1 MAATIASKSS
11 FLRPII
17 RTATKIPFSVP
28 NPSLRSNFTLHQTR
42 ISPFSLSR
50 YLSSFLDS
58 FHVGSTR
65 IKHSSTVSQCGC
77 IGLPCFQASSVNR
90 RHFIYLSYK
99 PGEGSESL
107 TSRIFRSKKVKGRFA
122 NYLSPI

>member
-50 YLSSFLDS
+50 
-58 FHVGSTR
+58 
-65 IKHSSTVSQCGC
+65 
-77 IGLPCFQASSVNR
+77 VNR